1 VLIVQA
7 PHDAADDSL
16 VDEFV
21 PVDEIRLTTVGIDI
35 GSATSHFLLSRLTL
49 RRLGA
54 AMMSR
59 YEVVDKRELHRSD
72 ILLTPYVSS
81 TEIDADALR
90 AFFDDRL
97 RRSGLSHDDIDTGV
111 VMLTGEAAR
120 KQNARAIAA
129 LFAASMGRFVCTSA
143 GHHLEARMA
152 AQGSGAV
159 LASRTE
165 GRIANVDVG
174 GGTTKVALVS
184 DGRILGTAALNIGGR
199 LVALEDGVVARIDA
213 AASRVAQE
221 LGLELVLGA
230 PLPEGADRR
239 LAGALADCVV
249 EFLTKSPPYSPLT
262 EALLLTPPLAD
273 LAGVQTVTLSGGV
286 CEYLVAP
293 DDPTHDLGRDLAHEL
308 VARAAAAGLQ
318 VRPATERMRATVVG
332 LSQFTT
338 QVSGDTVYVS
348 DPSTLPLTNLP
359 VVWADLE
366 QLGDTY
372 SADEVSGT
380 LRRALEESGRLDLH
394 DTVVLNLGWSGTPYY
409 HRLATLAEGIVEAAR
424 SSLPVGPL
432 VVVVSQDCARSLG
445 HVLHEVVGQERDV
458 VCIDGLRLRENDFID
473 VGELVQRDSVLP
485 VVVKTLVFP
494 DAAEQ
499 TGVIL

>member
-1 VLIVQA
+1 MQG
-7 PHDAADDSL
+7 PHDEADDSL
-16 VDEFV
+16 VDGLA

-35 GSATSHFLLSRLTL
+35 GSATTHFLLSRLTL

-54 AMMSR
+54 AMISR
-59 YEVVDKRELHRSD
+59 YEVVDKHELHRSD

-90 AFFDDRL
+90 AFFEDSL
-97 RRSGLSHDDIDTGV
+97 RRSGLTHDDIDTGV

-129 LFAASMGRFVCTSA
+129 LFAASMGKFVCTSA

-152 AQGSGAV
+152 AQGSGTV

-174 GGTTKVALVS
+174 GGTTKVALVE
-184 DGRILGTAALNIGGR
+184 DGRILGTAALNVGGR
-199 LVALEDGVVARIDA
+199 LVALENGVVARIDA
-213 AASRVAQE
+213 AATRVAKE
-221 LGLELVLGA
+221 LGLDLALGA
-230 PLPEGADRR
+230 PLPEGADRQ

-249 EFLTKSPPYSPLT
+249 EYLTKSPPFSTLT
-262 EALLLTPPLAD
+262 DALLLTPPLPD
-273 LAGVQTVTLSGGV
+273 LAGVQSVTLSGGV

-293 DDPTHDLGRDLAHEL
+293 DNPTHDLGRDLAHEL
-308 VARAAAAGLQ
+308 AARAAAAGLQ

-338 QVSGDTVYVS
+338 QLSGDTVYVS
-348 DPSTLPLTNLP
+348 EPSALPLTNMP
-359 VVWADLE
+359 VVRADLE
-366 QLGDTY
+366 HLGAECT
-372 SADEVSGT
+372 AAQVSDT
-380 LRRALEESGRLDLH
+380 LRRALEQSGQLDLH
-394 DTVVLNLGWSGTPYY
+394 DTIVLNLGWSGTPYY
-409 HRLATLAEGIVEAAR
+409 HRLATLSEGIVDAVR

-445 HVLHEVVGQERDV
+445 HVLHDVLGAERDV
-458 VCIDGLRLRENDFID
+458 ICIDGLRLRENDFID

-499 TGVIL
+499 SGVIL